1 MMRILKYLWLIL
13 LVLVGVSCDKEIRNI
28 AGKLPEPPQ
37 QEVKIVPVDIN
48 KDGLDFLEKMQGHWI
63 GKNRIIA
70 DDYDWFAFDYRAISQ
85 SQIHG
90 IFEGGSMGNLFTSF
104 FVTDFKDTRTLM
116 ARNGGLLNG
125 IYRTSYFVLDSL
137 HNSSRGKYY
146 RFVDALGGK
155 RIMSMELRFVRDSLY
170 FNAYTSRLG
179 AATPATR
186 HMTFKAKKHHADLAN
201 DVGKSFSFPKNTPA
215 WDFSNGF
222 EIDNLYRN
230 DGDKKAK
237 SSTFM
242 AQAATSDDVYSLSH
256 KAADPY
262 KLEDQPYLSTLSLKL
277 QKTGKILDKP
287 VLVHFSIEALTDN
300 EGKLR
305 WNEPGVFDTVLL
317 FSELDKNINNFLFTY
332 MHPGKYYLNV
342 IADMNEDGSISQGD
356 ITSVSRAI
364 TITPNSNAEIVITDI
379 NSQN

>member
-1 MMRILKYLWLIL
+1 MRIHKFLSLIL
-13 LVLVGVSCDKEIRNI
+13 LVLVGVSCDNEIRNI
-28 AGKLPEPPQ
+28 AGKMPEPPQ

-48 KDGLDFLEKMQGHWI
+48 KDGLDFLENMQGHWI

-85 SQIHG
+85 SQING

-155 RIMSMELRFVRDSLY
+155 RIMSMELRFIRDSLY

-179 AATPATR
+179 AAAPATR

-201 DVGKSFSFPKNTPA
+201 DVGKSFGFPKNTPA

-222 EIDNLYRN
+222 EMDNLYRN
-230 DGDKKAK
+230 NGDKKAK

-242 AQAATSDDVYSLSH
+242 AQASTSDDVYSLSH

-277 QKTGKILDKP
+277 QKKGKILDKP

-364 TITPNSNAEIVITDI
+364 TITPNSKTEIVITDI

>member
-1 MMRILKYLWLIL
+1 MMKILKVLSVVL
-13 LVLVGVSCDKEIRNI
+13 LMFIVVSCDNEIRNI
-28 AGKLPEPPQ
+28 AGNMPEQTPQ
-37 QEVKIVPVDIN
+37 ELKIVPVDIN

-70 DDYDWFAFDYRAISQ
+70 DDYDWFAFDYRAISE

-104 FVTDFKDTRTLM
+104 FVTDFKNTRTIM

-155 RIMSMELRFVRDSLY
+155 RIMSMELRFISDSLY

-179 AATPATR
+179 AAAPATR

-201 DVGKSFSFPKNTPA
+201 ETGDLLNFPKNAPA
-215 WDFSNGF
+215 WDFSKGF
-222 EIDNLYRN
+222 EIENLYKHK
-230 DGDKKAK
+230 GDKEAK

-242 AQAATSDDVYSLSH
+242 AQAATSDDVYTLSH

-262 KLEDQPYLSTLSLKL
+262 KIEDQPYLSTLNLKL
-277 QKTGKILDKP
+277 QKSTTIKDKP
-287 VLVHFSIEALTDN
+287 VLVHFSIEALTDDQ
-300 EGKLR
+300 GKLK

-317 FSELDKNINNFLFTY
+317 FSELDKSTNSFLFTY
-332 MHPGKYYLNV
+332 LHPGKYYLNV
-342 IADMNEDGSISQGD
+342 IADMNEDGTISQGD
-356 ITSVSRAI
+356 ITSVSKAI
-364 TITPNSNAEIVITDI
+364 TLSPNSNTEIVIADI